1 MFAMEFQLISD
12 YQPKGDQPQAI
23 EQLVHGVERGDR
35 FQTLLGVTGSG
46 KTYTMAHVIARLQ
59 RSTLVLAHNKT
70 LAAQLYSEFRTL
82 FPNNRVEY
90 FVSYYDYYQPE
101 AYVPQNDLYIEK
113 EATINDDLDRLRYS
127 AAQSLIERRD
137 TIVVASVSC
146 IYGMDAPESFLAEG
160 IYVRTG
166 DMLERDSF
174 LRQLVKLQYER
185 NDLDFRRGRFRVRGD
200 SVEVYPS
207 HGQYA
212 VRVEFNDTLVERVS
226 EMDALLSK
234 ITRGLNSFL
243 FYPAKH
249 FVVGRER
256 MQQSLKAI
264 EAELAE
270 RLAVLHQ
277 EGKLLEAYRLEQRT
291 RYDLETLREFG
302 SCPGIENYSMHLSGR
317 MPGERPSCLL
327 DYFPRDFMTFIDE
340 SHITMP
346 QLAGM
351 YEGDRSRKR
360 TLIEFGFRLPSAL
373 ENRPLKI
380 EESLQVL
387 GQIVMVSATP
397 GSFEMQH
404 SAQVVEQLIRPTGLV
419 DPEIEVRPV
428 DGEVEDLVEEIRLR
442 AERKERVLVTTLTKK
457 MSEELTEYLTEL
469 GLRAQYLHSEID
481 TINRVLLL
489 RDLRLGKFD
498 CLVGVNLLRE
508 GLDLPEVTLVAILDA
523 DREGFLRSERSLI
536 QTIGRTARNVSGKVI
551 MYADTITDS
560 MRKAIQETE
569 RRRAQ
574 QVRYNQEHGIQPETI
589 RKEIKNMLELG
600 PSNEST
606 EADLERT
613 TQALAKVPRQ
623 HVQLMLMQL
632 EEEMRAAAE
641 TLEFERAA
649 NIRDRIMELKK
660 RLRVR

>member
-1 MFAMEFQLISD
+1 
-12 YQPKGDQPQAI
+12 
-23 EQLVHGVERGDR
+23 
-35 FQTLLGVTGSG
+35 
-46 KTYTMAHVIARLQ
+46 
-59 RSTLVLAHNKT
+59 
-70 LAAQLYSEFRTL
+70 
-82 FPNNRVEY
+82 
-90 FVSYYDYYQPE
+90 
-101 AYVPQNDLYIEK
+101 
-113 EATINDDLDRLRYS
+113 
-127 AAQSLIERRD
+127 
-137 TIVVASVSC
+137 
-146 IYGMDAPESFLAEG
+146 
-160 IYVRTG
+160 
-166 DMLERDSF
+166 
-174 LRQLVKLQYER
+174 
-185 NDLDFRRGRFRVRGD
+185 
-200 SVEVYPS
+200 
-207 HGQYA
+207 
-212 VRVEFNDTLVERVS
+212 
-226 EMDALLSK
+226 
-234 ITRGLNSFL
+234 
-243 FYPAKH
+243 
-249 FVVGRER
+249 
-256 MQQSLKAI
+256 
-264 EAELAE
+264 
-270 RLAVLHQ
+270 
-277 EGKLLEAYRLEQRT
+277 
-291 RYDLETLREFG
+291 
-302 SCPGIENYSMHLSGR
+302 
-317 MPGERPSCLL
+317 LL

>member
-1 MFAMEFQLISD
+1 
-12 YQPKGDQPQAI
+12 
-23 EQLVHGVERGDR
+23 
-35 FQTLLGVTGSG
+35 
-46 KTYTMAHVIARLQ
+46 
-59 RSTLVLAHNKT
+59 
-70 LAAQLYSEFRTL
+70 
-82 FPNNRVEY
+82 
-90 FVSYYDYYQPE
+90 
-101 AYVPQNDLYIEK
+101 
-113 EATINDDLDRLRYS
+113 
-127 AAQSLIERRD
+127 
-137 TIVVASVSC
+137 
-146 IYGMDAPESFLAEG
+146 
-160 IYVRTG
+160 
-166 DMLERDSF
+166 
-174 LRQLVKLQYER
+174 
-185 NDLDFRRGRFRVRGD
+185 
-200 SVEVYPS
+200 
-207 HGQYA
+207 
-212 VRVEFNDTLVERVS
+212 
-226 EMDALLSK
+226 
-234 ITRGLNSFL
+234 
-243 FYPAKH
+243 
-249 FVVGRER
+249 
-256 MQQSLKAI
+256 
-264 EAELAE
+264 
-270 RLAVLHQ
+270 
-277 EGKLLEAYRLEQRT
+277 
-291 RYDLETLREFG
+291 
-302 SCPGIENYSMHLSGR
+302 
-317 MPGERPSCLL
+317 
-327 DYFPRDFMTFIDE
+327 
-340 SHITMP
+340 
-346 QLAGM
+346 
-351 YEGDRSRKR
+351 
-360 TLIEFGFRLPSAL
+360 
-373 ENRPLKI
+373 
-380 EESLQVL
+380 
-387 GQIVMVSATP
+387 
-397 GSFEMQH
+397 
-404 SAQVVEQLIRPTGLV
+404 VVEQLIRPTGLV